1 MGFRAYL
8 ERRGS
13 VERSKHIEN
22 LYGRGRAIHVY
33 ELHNAPRWFKSI
45 CPEHPAVRVMM
56 LCTVQC
62 RPAAACA
69 RKRSPRVHSKETT
82 QEKRFHDWSLN
93 HCDATTTYYR
103 DGTTSTYKL
112 NGPLSELLRRK
123 GASVS
128 SFPRSSPSQ
137 HPFLFF
143 GNVHLKVEILCCSNF
158 VCRQV
163 LSFPFRSH
171 IFPALKHFFFSSNPT
186 R

>member
-1 MGFRAYL
+1 MCTSCTTPRDGSRAYVMSTL
-8 ERRGS
+8 S
-13 VERSKHIEN
+13 M
-22 LYGRGRAIHVY
+22 
-33 ELHNAPRWFKSI
+33 
-45 CPEHPAVRVMM
+45 RVMM
-56 LCTVQC
+56 LCTLHC

-69 RKRSPRVHSKETT
+69 RKSSPRVHSKETT
-82 QEKRFHDWSLN
+82 QDKTRDFPIGS

-103 DGTTSTYKL
+103 DGITSTYKL
-112 NGPLSELLRRK
+112 DGPLSELLRRK

-143 GNVHLKVEILCCSNF
+143 ENVYLKVEILCCSNF